1 MDAHL
6 QRLYREN
13 TGPVAFMDESY
24 REDGAV
30 TYYIVATVLVAP
42 DYLSS
47 TRSLLRNYYSGETMH
62 AAPMYHRREFASLRG
77 GIDLAARHHDGADI
91 VVHTPIAAGDRFGAE
106 ARRRCLAHVLP
117 LLHAEDEVNLFVLDS
132 FNREDA
138 NEADRRI
145 FRDLRRE
152 GRLDRATAE
161 HHTRPSNEPLLGL
174 PDLLAWAYRQEYARQ
189 YPEWFEPF
197 REHTR
202 VHRL

>member
-1 MDAHL
+1 MDPHL

-13 TGPVAFMDESY
+13 TGPVAFLDESY
-24 REDGAV
+24 RADGAT
-30 TYYIVATVLVAP
+30 TYYIVATALVAP
-42 DYLSS
+42 DYLSE
-47 TRSLLRNYYSGETMH
+47 TRELLRNYYGGETMH
-62 AAPMYHRREFASLRG
+62 AAPMYHRRELSSLRG

-91 VVHTPIAAGDRFGAE
+91 VVHTPIAAGDRFGTH
-106 ARRRCLAHVLP
+106 ARHRCLAHLLP
-117 LLHAEDEVNLFVLDS
+117 LLHAEDGVSLFVLDS

-152 GRLDRATAE
+152 GNLSRTTTE

-174 PDLLAWAYRQEYARQ
+174 PDLLAWAYRQEYTNRAR
-189 YPEWFEPF
+189 EWFEPF

-202 VHRL
+202 VHEL